1 MARAGQKVKL
11 TSVDE
16 LLCVPQ
22 TEGTTD
28 IDVRAIYP
36 FENHPFKVLDDEKM
50 DELVESIKVNGVL
63 TPVLVRPDDEGTYE
77 MISGHRRLHAAKRA
91 GLAKIPAI
99 VKGMTNDEATIAMVD
114 ANVQRE
120 EILPSERAF
129 AYRMKLEAI
138 KRQGARNDLTSPQ
151 SGARL
156 NADNGTSPQSGAKL
170 KISDITSPQNGAKL
184 VAADIVGQSMG
195 VSGTQVSRMV
205 RLTELIKPLLNMVD
219 DKRLTL
225 SAGIEISFFNKN
237 VQQWIYEYIQENGM
251 IKQEHFVELRK
262 YREDEN
268 LTQEGLIAILIGLD
282 KPVSTSKKITIN
294 EKKLSNFFPDN
305 YSKTDM
311 EKVIYGLLE
320 QWKQAQQGEN
330 DDRNKNELLLW

>member
-1 MARAGQKVKL
+1 MARAGQKIKL

-36 FENHPFKVLDDEKM
+36 FENHPFKVVDDKKM

-129 AYRMKLEAI
+129 AFKMKFDAI
-138 KRQGARNDLTSPQ
+138 RHQGKSSDSTLFPEETKLTS
-151 SGARL
+151 G
-156 NADNGTSPQSGAKL
+156 D
-170 KISDITSPQNGAKL
+170 
-184 VAADIVGQSMG
+184 VVGRTEG
-195 VSGTQVSRMV
+195 LTRTQVFRYI
-205 RLTELIKPLLNMVD
+205 RLTNLIPKLLNMVD
-219 DKRLTL
+219 EKRLPL
-225 SAGIEISFFNKN
+225 SIAVEISYFNKN
-237 VQQWIYEYIQENGM
+237 VQHWIYEYMQENGM
-251 IKQEHFVELRK
+251 IKQEYFVELRK

-268 LTQEGLIAILIGLD
+268 LTQEGLITILSGLE
-282 KPVSTSKKITIN
+282 KPISTSKKITIN
-294 EKKLSNFFPDN
+294 EKKLANFFPDN